1 MSATL
6 VGDLTGEEVIWRY
19 ITLDRLINLLD
30 DKALFMASLGTYSA
44 SDPYEGYP
52 PPGVLK
58 VVKDKCPP
66 SMYCSS
72 DDNGSEDLSNFRVF
86 AKRLFQARVV
96 SCWYQGDDESEAMWK
111 LYGDT
116 GKAVAIRTTVGKLA
130 NALGND
136 FDGKIAR
143 VRYISYTH
151 ATQNEYDAVMSAYD
165 QKAFLDPIYKRSS
178 YAHEREVRA
187 YMQIKGAKL
196 DDLETFK
203 PHTAP
208 IDCASLIDEIVISP
222 FCSASYVRAAKAV
235 ARQFGFEEK
244 VRQSTLLS
252 DLEPIYSRIEYSTGG

>member
-1 MSATL
+1 MPATL
-6 VGDLTGEEVIWRY
+6 VGDLVGEEVIWRY
-19 ITLDRLINLLD
+19 ITLDRLVNVLD
-30 DKALFMASLGTYSA
+30 DKALFMASLGSYSA

-52 PPGVLK
+52 PPDVLK
-58 VVKDKCPP
+58 IVKDKCPP
-66 SMYCSS
+66 SMVCSNADS
-72 DDNGSEDLSNFRVF
+72 GPQDLSNFRIF
-86 AKRLFQARVV
+86 AKRLFQSRVV

-130 NALGND
+130 HALGAD

-151 ATQNEYDAVMSAYD
+151 TTQTEYDAVMSAYD
-165 QKAFLDPIYKRSS
+165 QKAILYPIYKRKS

-196 DDLETFK
+196 DDLETFR

-208 IDCASLIDEIVISP
+208 IDCASLIDEIVVSP
-222 FCSASYVRAAKAV
+222 FCSASYVRAVKAV
-235 ARQFGFEEK
+235 ARQFGFEDR

-252 DLEPIYSRIEYSTGG
+252 DLEPIYSRIESSRDC